1 MTTTLVPLG
10 AQAPAPAYTV
20 TIDPRSFHY
29 DADRQLNVTPD
40 GRLWATE
47 PIAASSTATN
57 NDSNGPADETRDPY
71 LFEEP
76 DTQQAPAAHGLM
88 RAAR

>member
-10 AQAPAPAYTV
+10 AQAPAPACTV
-20 TIDPRSFHY
+20 TIDPHSFHY
-29 DADRQLNVTPD
+29 DADRQVNVTPD
-40 GRLWATE
+40 GGLWALE

-57 NDSNGPADETRDPY
+57 NDSNGPADETKDPY

-76 DTQQAPAAHGLM
+76 DPKQVPAGHGLIK
-88 RAAR
+88 AAR